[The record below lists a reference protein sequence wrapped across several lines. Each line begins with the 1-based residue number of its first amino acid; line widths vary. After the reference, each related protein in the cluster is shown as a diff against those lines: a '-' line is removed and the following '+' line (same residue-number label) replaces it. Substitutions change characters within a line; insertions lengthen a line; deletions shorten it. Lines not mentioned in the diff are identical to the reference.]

1 MESAKLLQE
10 VYAKE
15 LTRSEKFKKDAYQY
29 KHIQAYLEMGE
40 EQFKLMKR
48 AARQVVVS
56 EARFHR
62 AGFRHQKRLAKY
74 QEFLVEQ
81 VLGFIDTRLP
91 DRDIIEK
98 TR

>member
-1 MESAKLLQE
+1 MLQE

-15 LTRSEKFKKDAYQY
+15 LTKSERFKQDAYQY
-29 KHIQAYLEMGE
+29 KHIKAYLEMGE

-48 AARQVVVS
+48 AARQVVLS
-56 EARFHR
+56 ETRFHR

-74 QEFLVEQ
+74 QDFLVEQ
-81 VLGFIDTRLP
+81 VLGFIDTQLP
-91 DRDIIEK
+91 DRSIIET